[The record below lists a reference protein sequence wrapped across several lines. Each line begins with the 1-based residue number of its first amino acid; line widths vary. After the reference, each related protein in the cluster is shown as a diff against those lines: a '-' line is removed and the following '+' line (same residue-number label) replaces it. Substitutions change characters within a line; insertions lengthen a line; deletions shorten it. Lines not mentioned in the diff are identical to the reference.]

1 VTTVQEVITRLDI
14 ERELATRNFEDFLDF
29 VQILEPPPGRG
40 VIKFEKW
47 PHLVDT
53 IDILGT
59 ERLMVIL
66 KARQVGISWL
76 LAAYALWTAIYH
88 RGAVVLELSQTE
100 KVATALL
107 GKCKTILSLLPTHL
121 QTSIGQ
127 DSLTEITFPDMQSKI
142 TALPSTES
150 AGRSETATLVIQD
163 EADYHLYLEANY
175 AAVKPTID
183 AGGQLI
189 MASTSNKKV
198 STSLFK
204 ELYRG
209 SPDNGWIAQFIGWNA
224 RPGRD
229 GEWLQRIRDNVPAT
243 SDMNPELYMEQEYPS
258 TADEALA
265 PSRVLSAFD
274 PDVLKLMQDDVR
286 TRIGTLG
293 SASIYQRY
301 TVGKKYAAGTDTSHG
316 TGGDNAVTVI
326 VDIMTGYVVADIHSS
341 VMSPEELAFQSVQ
354 LLEAY
359 QNPVWAIEDND
370 WGIITIRKAEELE
383 YKQLYERANDKVGW
397 HTDERTR
404 TVLWGDL
411 IEAINSHLLVVPS
424 ADGLSQFVSVIR
436 NPDKGGRIEAMS
448 GTHDDYP
455 MAVGIAW
462 QMRNKAWNDS
472 NKTLIHK
479 FD

>member
-1 VTTVQEVITRLDI
+1 MTTDVITKLDI
-14 ERELATRNFEDFLDF
+14 ERALATRNFEDFLDY
-29 VQILEPPPGRG
+29 VRILEPPPGRG
-40 VIKFEKW
+40 VIPFEKW
-47 PHLVDT
+47 PHLVET
-53 IDILGT
+53 IDILDD
-59 ERLMVIL
+59 ERLLVIL

-107 GKCKTILSLLPTHL
+107 GKCKTILSLLPPHL
-121 QTSIGQ
+121 QTQVGQ
-127 DSLTEITFPDMQSKI
+127 DSLTEMSFPDMQSKI

-163 EADYHLYLEANY
+163 EADYHAYLEANY

-189 MASTSNKKV
+189 MASTSNKRV
-198 STSLFK
+198 ATSLFK

-209 SPDNGWIAQFIGWNA
+209 APENGWKGQFIGWSA

-229 GEWLQRIRDNVPAT
+229 DGWLQGIRDNVPAT
-243 SDMNPELYMEQEYPS
+243 LDMNPDLYMEQEYPA

-274 PDVLKLMQDDVR
+274 PDILKLMQDDVR
-286 TRIGTLG
+286 KPISKLG
-293 SASIYQRY
+293 SANIYQRY
-301 TVGKKYAAGTDTSHG
+301 AVGKKYAAGTDTSHG
-316 TGGDNAVTVI
+316 TGGDDAVTVI
-326 VDIMTGYVVADIHSS
+326 VDIMTGYVVADIQSS
-341 VMSPEELAFQSVQ
+341 VMSPEDLAFQSVK

-359 QNPVWAIEDND
+359 QNPIWAIEDND
-370 WGIITIRKAEELE
+370 WGIVTIRKAEELE
-383 YKQLYERANDKVGW
+383 YKQLYERANNKVGW

-411 IEAINSHLLVVPS
+411 IEAINSRLLAIPS
-424 ADGLSQFVSVIR
+424 TNGLSQFVSVIR

-462 QMRNKAWNDS
+462 QMRNEAWNNS